1 MFFKK
6 KQPVKIDLYN
16 PVDGEISFID
26 ECSDP
31 VFAQKLLGDGFMV
44 VPNDGKIYSPLK
56 GIISSVFPTKHAI
69 GVTTDDG
76 KEFLVHM
83 GINTVEMNGE
93 GFEILVDVKSK
104 VTKDTL
110 LANVDLEKIKQS
122 GFSTEIIVVITN
134 SENDNLVINTI
145 GQRLHGESV
154 GSLTIAN

>member
-16 PVDGEISFID
+16 PVDGEIKFID

-44 VPNDGKIYSPLK
+44 IPNDGKIYSPLK
-56 GIISSVFPTKHAI
+56 GIVTSVFPTKHAL

-93 GFEILVDVKSK
+93 GFEILIDVKSK

-145 GQRLHGESV
+145 GEQLHGESI
-154 GSLTIAN
+154 GALTIAN

>member
-16 PVDGEISFID
+16 PVDGEINFID

-44 VPNDGKIYSPLK
+44 VPNDGKIYSPLR
-56 GIISSVFPTKHAI
+56 GIITSVFPTKHAI
-69 GVTTDDG
+69 GITTDDG

-134 SENDNLVINTI
+134 SENDNLMINTI